1 LYDLSFHPDHNL
13 FLLRFS
19 GRMTIAEGKAAF
31 LDIMRHDGF
40 HPDVRMLTDTRAV
53 TEAVVDFA
61 GIFAAVHSVLGL
73 MSRFGP
79 GARSVILVGNDTHF
93 GMARMLEQVVDA
105 LARLQ
110 MRVVSSVAEGAAQ
123 VGLSKRRWSRFWT
136 PRGPCRPQPPG
147 SSLADSRGALA
158 EGRGPGAAG
167 GEPKPYCGRCSRVT

>member
-123 VGLSKRRWSRFWT
+123 VGLSEAT
-136 PRGPCRPQPPG
+136 LEQI
-147 SSLADSRGALA
+147 LDAEGALPPA
-158 EGRGPGAAG
+158 APG
-167 GEPKPYCGRCSRVT
+167 V

>member
-1 LYDLSFHPDHNL
+1 MYDLSFHPDHNL

-19 GRMTIAEGKAAF
+19 GRLTISEGKAAF

-40 HPDVRMLTDTRAV
+40 HPDVRMFTDTRAV

-61 GIFAAVHSVLGL
+61 GIFAAVQSVLGL
-73 MSRFGP
+73 MNRLGP
-79 GARSVILVGNDTHF
+79 EALSVILVGNDTHF

-123 VGLSKRRWSRFWT
+123 VGLSEAT
-136 PRGPCRPQPPG
+136 LEQI
-147 SSLADSRGALA
+147 LDAEGALPPA
-158 EGRGPGAAG
+158 APG
-167 GEPKPYCGRCSRVT
+167 V